1 MQENNKKNEAL
12 EQPSMGL
19 FSRIICIITS
29 PLRTFSYLDKRPDW
43 LGVLVIII
51 IFSLAMSM
59 LYAQKTDLKAMTRL
73 QLERSGRAD
82 QMTEEQLDRAA
93 DISGKIGR
101 YMMIAAPI
109 LGTPIAFL
117 IVAGLLHLIFSLFQ
131 GETAF
136 KKVFSVVAYSYIP
149 GIFSSIIGILLL
161 LTRKVNE
168 VPIEELVKSNISILF
183 VQKETPEFLW
193 NLSQSID
200 IFSIWAVVLLGIG
213 MAAISKL
220 KQKTSYIIVISLWIV
235 WILLYAFLRG
245 FRG

>member
-1 MQENNKKNEAL
+1 MQESNKKKESL

-19 FSRIICIITS
+19 FNRMIGIITS
-29 PLRTFSYLDKRPDW
+29 PSRTFSYLDKRPDW

-51 IFSLAMSM
+51 IFSLALSM

-117 IVAGLLHLIFSLFQ
+117 IVAGLLHLVFSLFQ

-136 KKVFSVVAYSYIP
+136 KKVFSVVVYSYIP

-161 LTRKVNE
+161 LARKVNE

-183 VQKETPEFLW
+183 VQKETPKFLW

-200 IFSIWAVVLLGIG
+200 IFSIWAVILLGI
-213 MAAISKL
+213 
-220 KQKTSYIIVISLWIV
+220 V
-235 WILLYAFLRG
+235 WLQ
-245 FRG
+245 